1 MSEITGASV
10 GHEEYSFACAR
21 CGYGWE
27 QAYDIEHRLD
37 ADGRQFVVYR
47 TEGARVPSPLSD
59 LACPNCERRG
69 AVRILRSGQV
79 STALRVLEEVG
90 HIPPAAAPG
99 PAGEHTAVHRAEPTG
114 ARTGEPPGPVKEPG
128 STEARPAKEQEHHRH
143 LSDLLHPFRDR
154 K

>member
-37 ADGRQFVVYR
+37 ANGQEFIVYR

-79 STALRVLEEVG
+79 STAMRMMDTEQ
-90 HIPPAAAPG
+90 PRAAAPV
-99 PAGEHTAVHRAEPTG
+99 PPKKAPP
-114 ARTGEPPGPVKEPG
+114 ARTGEAPGPV
-128 STEARPAKEQEHHRH
+128 QEHHRH